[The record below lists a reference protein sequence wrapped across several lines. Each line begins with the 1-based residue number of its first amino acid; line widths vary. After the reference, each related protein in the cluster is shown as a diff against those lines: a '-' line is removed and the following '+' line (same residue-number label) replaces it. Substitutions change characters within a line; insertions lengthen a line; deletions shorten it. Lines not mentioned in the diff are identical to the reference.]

1 MEKPILK
8 SIILAS
14 CLLTRAISQ
23 QNKENAE
30 ALEQMIE
37 ISHYK
42 KFPQNENIQNTL
54 KSKQSP
60 LDIKMD
66 KQDSLQED
74 TKKVLDKEGLVAP
87 SSEEFRFKYKF
98 FVDTK
103 EDGKTLTLEDVG
115 INEECITA
123 TIIDLKRSDLN
134 ADTLY
139 KISNIVPY
147 YFQYNAYQTATSY
160 TLQHER

>member
-1 MEKPILK
+1 MEKPFLK

-14 CLLTRAISQ
+14 CLLTRALSQ

-42 KFPQNENIQNTL
+42 NVPQNENIQNTL

-87 SSEEFRFKYKF
+87 SF
-98 FVDTK
+98 
-103 EDGKTLTLEDVG
+103 
-115 INEECITA
+115 
-123 TIIDLKRSDLN
+123 
-134 ADTLY
+134 
-139 KISNIVPY
+139 
-147 YFQYNAYQTATSY
+147 
-160 TLQHER
+160 

>member
-1 MEKPILK
+1 MEKPFLK

-14 CLLTRAISQ
+14 CLLTRALSQ

-42 KFPQNENIQNTL
+42 NVPQNENIQNTL
-54 KSKQSP
+54 KSKQSL

-103 EDGKTLTLEDVG
+103 EDEKHSL
-115 INEECITA
+115 
-123 TIIDLKRSDLN
+123 
-134 ADTLY
+134 
-139 KISNIVPY
+139 
-147 YFQYNAYQTATSY
+147 
-160 TLQHER
+160 

>member
-1 MEKPILK
+1 MEKPFLK

-14 CLLTRAISQ
+14 CLLTRALSQ

-42 KFPQNENIQNTL
+42 NVPQNENIQNTL

-103 EDGKTLTLEDVG
+103 EDGKTLTLEDLG
-115 INEECITA
+115 INEI
-123 TIIDLKRSDLN
+123 
-134 ADTLY
+134 
-139 KISNIVPY
+139 
-147 YFQYNAYQTATSY
+147 
-160 TLQHER
+160 

>member
-1 MEKPILK
+1 MLISPNCLKQNKKYKARKFYGKTFLK
-8 SIILAS
+8 SIILA
-14 CLLTRAISQ
+14 CLLTRALSQ

-42 KFPQNENIQNTL
+42 NVPQNENIQNTL

-103 EDGKTLTLEDVG
+103 EDEKHSL
-115 INEECITA
+115 
-123 TIIDLKRSDLN
+123 
-134 ADTLY
+134 
-139 KISNIVPY
+139 
-147 YFQYNAYQTATSY
+147 
-160 TLQHER
+160 